1 MLVTGMSIRTH
12 STAGIAQAPGHQLH
26 ATFIRKKHK
35 CYQCNSMKQTW
46 TNGGGGECWV
56 LSLENVFHVPHNY
69 FAGENMFVEYLLEVI
84 SVLHLKAFGSLSP
97 GRWGILVLGLGS

>member
-1 MLVTGMSIRTH
+1 M
-12 STAGIAQAPGHQLH
+12 
-26 ATFIRKKHK
+26 
-35 CYQCNSMKQTW
+35 
-46 TNGGGGECWV
+46 
-56 LSLENVFHVPHNY
+56 LSLENVFHVPHNF